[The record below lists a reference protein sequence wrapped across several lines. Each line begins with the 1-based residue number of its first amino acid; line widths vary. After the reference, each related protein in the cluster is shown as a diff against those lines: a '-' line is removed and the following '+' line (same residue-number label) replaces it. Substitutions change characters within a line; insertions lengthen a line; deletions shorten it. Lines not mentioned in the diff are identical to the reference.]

1 MASHCTV
8 YVKNKVSSCK
18 HCSWF
23 WHIGASPNLKFTT
36 YGVLFVFTEAGWCPV
51 WRTYF
56 STPSPRAKRL
66 SRSSSSS
73 LWVNN
78 TFIPPLSRCALFWL
92 SMAYV
97 DIHINTLCLAPG
109 LYYLESTFDF
119 SQVNLGE
126 WHGSTKEESRVSP
139 AECRVKFKRRWRIF
153 LRNRTKYSRCYTDV
167 IITEQHAFFTLKLN
181 YFGALITI
189 KSYNSEVVP
198 EDSMITSLH

>member
-1 MASHCTV
+1 MVCCLFSQKQV
-8 YVKNKVSSCK
+8 DVQ
-18 HCSWF
+18 
-23 WHIGASPNLKFTT
+23 
-36 YGVLFVFTEAGWCPV
+36 YGGPTFLHHHRGPRDYPALPV
-51 WRTYF
+51 
-56 STPSPRAKRL
+56 
-66 SRSSSSS
+66 
-73 LWVNN
+73 
-78 TFIPPLSRCALFWL
+78 
-92 SMAYV
+92 
-97 DIHINTLCLAPG
+97 HLC
-109 LYYLESTFDF
+109 ESTTHSFLLCHAVHCFDFPWHMWTYTSTLSALHQDCITLKAPFDF

-153 LRNRTKYSRCYTDV
+153 LHNRTKYSRCYTDV